1 MTKQHFIAFAKI
13 VKAHRVRAM
22 EHTRRGNPQAAA
34 AAHSQALAVQRATIE
49 VAQQFNTR
57 FDKMVF
63 IAACTPEGCETT
75 E

>member
-13 VKAHRVRAM
+13 ANAHRVRAM
-22 EHTRRGNPQAAA
+22 QHTKDGNPQAAA
-34 AAHSQALAVQRATIE
+34 GAYNQAVAVQRATIE
-49 VAQQFNTR
+49 VAQQFNAR

-63 IAACTPEGCETT
+63 IAACTPEGCETV